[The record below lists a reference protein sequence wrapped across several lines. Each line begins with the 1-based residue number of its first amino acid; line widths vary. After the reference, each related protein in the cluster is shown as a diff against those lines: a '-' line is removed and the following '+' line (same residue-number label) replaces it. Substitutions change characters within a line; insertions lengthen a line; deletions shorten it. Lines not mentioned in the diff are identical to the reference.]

1 MKMLQNG
8 LINDRYD
15 VVVVGGGI
23 GGLTTAAMLAKK
35 GIRLLLIE
43 QHYMPGG
50 CCGAIR
56 RQGITF
62 DIGATVLY
70 GFGEKGF
77 NTHRFVMNELE
88 EEIDMIPRESI
99 YHMHVAGDTITFWW
113 DFKSFFNELVA
124 VFPDQKKELCDFY
137 GYCYDLYHVMSK
149 TAVIVPPS
157 ETPPID
163 NLKMVLNG
171 PISLIKIMSLMSKSA
186 TDLFNKFFT
195 DPKIIAFFDMLTRT
209 FSYVDS
215 CECPAV
221 LSASMFT
228 DNHEGGGYYPVGS
241 PQMLPNKLERAIE
254 RNGGQILYRH
264 LVDEILI
271 SRNKA
276 YGVRLNDGTEI
287 MADRVVS
294 NATVWNLYG
303 QLVKPRHIKPKRMKW
318 AHNFVPNHSNMILF
332 IGVDTQAVPEGTH
345 PMEIYI
351 NDPNDVAGHGITVY
365 IPTLQDPSVSPPGTI
380 SITITAVTTIKWPRP
395 FDSEYQT
402 DAYQALKKQEA
413 EKILDQ
419 VERHIPDFRKH
430 IKVMDIATPT
440 TLERYTLKN
449 WGNVGGP
456 KQAIGQEMLKRLH
469 ARSDWKNLY
478 LCGDST
484 VMGLGVLP
492 ATMSGV
498 GAANMILKD
507 MGLKEY
513 RDRPF
518 AREYVHLVPA
528 KPWTPPPDR
537 AEPISPEA
545 AMRLAKECQHCKEP
559 GCTKAC
565 PAEIDLPG
573 FHRRIEAGN
582 FDGAAR
588 LMREMNPL
596 AEICGHICPAE
607 KFCENNCNRLDF
619 SEQATRISDL
629 HAWVCGPETN
639 TDGWNRYI
647 PPSKSKKI
655 AVVGA
660 GPAGLTCAHF
670 LVRLGYHVDIM
681 EKSSDPGGIPA
692 RAIPAFR
699 LSDEIVNREL
709 AGISLPGMNFIY
721 NQALGKEFTVKDLEN
736 NYQAIF
742 LAPGLWAGRKI
753 KMPGQKTPK
762 AKDALSFLSSY
773 RKKGKA
779 TVEKSV
785 LIIGGGSV
793 AADVALAAKNS
804 GAVNIAIVC
813 LENKDEMPALPHEI
827 DELHK
832 QKIKIHNGWGPKAF
846 VSPTTM
852 SFRRCQTVF
861 DNQGCFKPSFDESQS
876 IELEFDQLVWAV
888 GQSIEPQLAKYL
900 KKEFGCE
907 GLLDVNM
914 ETMGIKDRAK
924 IFAGGDL
931 VRGAGTVVEAV
942 ADGRRAAMA
951 IDLQLSNPHS

>member
-1 MKMLQNG
+1 MKMLKNG
-8 LINDRYD
+8 LVRDNYD

-35 GIRLLLIE
+35 GVNTLLIE

-70 GFGEKGF
+70 GFGEKGL

-88 EEIDMIPRESI
+88 EDIDMLIRKSI
-99 YHMHVAGDTITFWW
+99 YHMDVAGDIITFWW
-113 DFKSFFNELVA
+113 DFRRFFDELVA
-124 VFPDQKKELCDFY
+124 VFPNQKKELTDFY
-137 GYCYDLYHVMSK
+137 GYCYDLYNVM
-149 TAVIVPPS
+149 TRTPLIVPPT
-157 ETPPID
+157 EIPPID
-163 NLKMVLNG
+163 NLKMMLRG
-171 PISLIKIMSLMSKSA
+171 PLGLIKMMSLTYKSA
-186 TDLFNKFFT
+186 TDLFNEFFT

-215 CECPAV
+215 AECPAM

-241 PQMLPNKLERAIE
+241 PQMLSNKLERAIE

-271 SRNKA
+271 SSNKA
-276 YGVRLNDGTEI
+276 YGVRLSDGTEI

-294 NATVWNLYG
+294 NATIWNLYG

-332 IGVDTQAVPEGTH
+332 IGLDSKAIPEGTH

-365 IPTLQDPSVSPPGTI
+365 IPTLQDPGVSPPGLT
-380 SITITAVTTIKWPRP
+380 SITITAVTTLTWPRP
-395 FDSEYQT
+395 FDPDYQT
-402 DAYQALKKQEA
+402 EAYQTLKKQEA

-430 IKVMDIATPT
+430 IKVMDVATPT
-440 TLERYTLKN
+440 TLERFTLNN

-456 KQAIGQEMLKRLH
+456 KQALGQEMMKRLH

-492 ATMSGV
+492 ATLSGV

-518 AREYVHLVPA
+518 TRQYVHLVEP

-537 AEPISPEA
+537 SEPISTES

-559 GCTKAC
+559 SCTKAC

-573 FHRRIEAGN
+573 FHRRVEAGN
-582 FDGAAR
+582 FGGAAR
-588 LMREMNPL
+588 SMREMNPL
-596 AEICGHICPAE
+596 AEICGHICPSE
-607 KFCENNCNRLDF
+607 KFCEQNCNRLDF
-619 SEQATRISDL
+619 SDQATRIADL
-629 HAWVCGPETN
+629 HAWVCGPVTN
-639 TDGWNRYI
+639 NDGWNTYI
-647 PPSKSKKI
+647 SPIKGVRI
-655 AVVGA
+655 AIVGA
-660 GPAGLTCAHF
+660 GPAGLSCAHF
-670 LVRLGYHVDIM
+670 LVRLGYQVDILEM
-681 EKSSDPGGIPA
+681 SQAPGGIMA
-692 RAIPAFR
+692 KAIPAFR
-699 LSDEIVNREL
+699 LSDEIVEREL
-709 AGISLPGMNFIY
+709 RGINLPGMNLIY
-721 NQALGKEFTVKDLEN
+721 NQTFGTDFTVKDLEKD
-736 NYQAIF
+736 YEAIF
-742 LAPGLWAGRKI
+742 LAPGLWSGRKL
-753 KMPGQKTPK
+753 KVPGPK
-762 AKDALSFLSSY
+762 KPKEIDALSFLTSY
-773 RKKGKA
+773 RKKGKT
-779 TVEKSV
+779 TVGKKV

-793 AADVALAAKNS
+793 AADAALAAKDL
-804 GAVNIAIVC
+804 GAAKVTLVC
-813 LENKDEMPALPHEI
+813 LENKKEMPALSDEI
-827 DELHK
+827 AELDK
-832 QKIKIHNGWGPKAF
+832 QGIEIHNGWGPKAF
-846 VSPTTM
+846 ISSTKM
-852 SFRRCQTVF
+852 SFLKCKSIF
-861 DNQGCFKPSFDESQS
+861 DKKGCFRPSFDEAKS
-876 IELEFDQLVWAV
+876 IELPLDQLIWAV
-888 GQSIEPQLAKYL
+888 GQSVEPKLAKYL
-900 KKEFGCE
+900 KKEFGQE
-907 GLLDVNM
+907 GLLEVTM
-914 ETMGIKDRAK
+914 ETMQVKNRDK

-951 IDLQLSNPHS
+951 IDLKQQQK